1 MKTVLDA
8 AGVVEQSAALR
19 QAADQVFYNT
29 SRFTLTDLRVH
40 ALGTLIE

>member
-8 AGVVEQSAALR
+8 AGVVEQSASLR
-19 QAADQVFYNT
+19 QAVDQVFYNT
-29 SRFTLTDLRVH
+29 SRFTLTDLRAH